1 MLTEICAYLK
11 NYFDRNQAKFHGSF
25 EIKNGT
31 IESYNDGDMGLME
44 GQYFRIIGS
53 VFCDGVWEYG
63 KNDLPHDEVFTGSVW
78 AMAVPKDVVDLA
90 SDIDAWIQKY
100 GKVDSSNMSPFN
112 SESFAGYSYSKAHGA
127 STDGGTTSQGWQN
140 AFASRLMR
148 YKKI

>member
-31 IESYNDGDMGLME
+31 IESFNDGDMGLME
-44 GQYFRIIGS
+44 GQYFRVIGS

-78 AMAVPKDVVDLA
+78 AMAVPQDVIDL
-90 SDIDAWIQKY
+90 STEISAWIQKY
-100 GKVDSSNMSPFN
+100 GTVDSTNMSPFT
-112 SESFAGYSYSKAHGA
+112 SESFDGYSYSK
-127 STDGGTTSQGWQN
+127 SQRYTNNSSSPSGWQD
-140 AFASRLMR
+140 AFGRRLMR

>member
-31 IESYNDGDMGLME
+31 IESYNDGDMGLVE

-63 KNDLPHDEVFTGSVW
+63 KNDLPHDEIFTGSVW
-78 AMAVPKDVVDLA
+78 LMAVPKDVTDTI
-90 SDIDAWIQKY
+90 SDIEEWMNKY
-100 GKVDSSNMSPFN
+100 GTVDSANMSPFT
-112 SESFAGYSYSKAHGA
+112 SESFGGYSYTKAQGA
-127 STDGGTTSQGWQN
+127 SSTGASSPSSWQDVFG
-140 AFASRLMR
+140 ARLMR
-148 YKKI
+148 YKRI